1 MEKPTSPSPK
11 ILYPEWQG
19 EYLAALLEFDPKL
32 LGERVQAAE
41 GAIFK
46 RLQAISQGTENRT
59 ERQAIEDA
67 VAALRVLK
75 QDRLKFPDWEKKH

>member
-1 MEKPTSPSPK
+1 MDQPISPSPK

-32 LGERVQAAE
+32 LGERLQAAE

-46 RLQAISQGTENRT
+46 RLQAMSQSTENRT
-59 ERQAIEDA
+59 ERHAIEDA
-67 VAALRVLK
+67 LAALRVLK
-75 QDRLKFPDWEKKH
+75 RDRLNFPDWEKK

>member
-32 LGERVQAAE
+32 LRRAAPAKSPGDE
-41 GAIFK
+41 AGAY
-46 RLQAISQGTENRT
+46 LLVAITPAS
-59 ERQAIEDA
+59 
-67 VAALRVLK
+67 VLGCHNC
-75 QDRLKFPDWEKKH
+75 RH

>member
-1 MEKPTSPSPK
+1 MEDQTSPSPK

-19 EYLAALLEFDPKL
+19 EYLAALLEFDSKL
-32 LGERVQAAE
+32 LGERLQAAE

-46 RLQAISQGTENRT
+46 RLQTLSQSTDCRA

-75 QDRLKFPDWEKKH
+75 RDRLKFPDWEKK